1 MLDQPRGVFLN
12 ARRRLGKDHGGGGLE
27 SRDEDAICGR
37 WFIQVWYYDGQQR
50 ECEWGREQE
59 VIVVVNP

>member
-1 MLDQPRGVFLN
+1 
-12 ARRRLGKDHGGGGLE
+12 LGKDHGGGGLE